1 MTSAPS
7 SVHLYLHANVKRLR
21 LSVLVAGILLLAASV
36 AGAYFS
42 PNDFFRSY
50 LIGYLYFLGIALGSM
65 AFLMI
70 QYLTGGAWGVVT
82 RRTLEAAT
90 RTLPLLA
97 ILFIPIAIGIG
108 NLYDWA
114 RPAVLQHDRV
124 LLHRSGYSNP
134 DFFWARA
141 GIYLVVWN
149 VFGYFLTRWSI
160 GQDRGLAVHSRLQKL
175 SAGGLVFY
183 LFSLTFAAIDWSES
197 LETRWA
203 SSMWGLMSIAAE
215 GLTAL
220 AFLIVVTALLSRRE
234 PMLRVLRPDHF
245 HDLGK
250 MLLANLML
258 WAYFAFVQY
267 LIVWIENL
275 TDEIQYYL
283 PRTETSW
290 AWLGVARIVVL
301 FLIPMML
308 LLNRS
313 LKRNAYLLAGVAVII
328 LVMRYF
334 DVVWVVLPSYYRHG
348 FRIQWMDVLTPLGLA
363 GIWLWA
369 FLRELP
375 RFPLLPVNA
384 PELEEALVHETQ

>member
-1 MTSAPS
+1 MSSEPS
-7 SVHLYLHANVKRLR
+7 SVHLYLHANMKRLR

-50 LIGYLYFLGIALGSM
+50 LIGYLYFIGIGLGSM

-70 QYLTGGAWGVVT
+70 HYLTGGAWGVVT

-114 RPAVLQHDRV
+114 RPEVLQHDRI
-124 LLHRSGYSNP
+124 LLHRSAYSNP

-149 VFGYFLTRWSI
+149 VFAYFLTRCSI
-160 GQDRGLAVHSRLQKL
+160 GQDRGLPVHSRLQKL
-175 SAGGLVFY
+175 SAGGLIFY

-220 AFLIVVTALLSRRE
+220 AFLVVVMAVLSRRE
-234 PMLRVLRPDHF
+234 PMSRVLKPDHF

-283 PRTETSW
+283 PRTGTSW
-290 AWLGVARIVVL
+290 GWLGVARIVVL

-334 DVVWVVLPSYYRHG
+334 DVVWIVLPSYYRHG